1 MYINHVFQFVAR
13 ILEIGALLQ
22 NPQGM
27 VDTLGDTDLPGEK
40 VGRYILAPHLDLH
53 AVIFL
58 ELIEQIPKR
67 SVAEGNQP
75 LAPQE
80 PFVLGY
86 PPQDQPSVEVC
97 HLVRAGAARHGCSY

>member
-40 VGRYILAPHLDLH
+40 VGRYILAP
-53 AVIFL
+53 IFT
-58 ELIEQIPKR
+58 P
-67 SVAEGNQP
+67 
-75 LAPQE
+75 
-80 PFVLGY
+80 
-86 PPQDQPSVEVC
+86 
-97 HLVRAGAARHGCSY
+97 

>member
-40 VGRYILAPHLDLH
+40 VGRHILAPHLDLH

-58 ELIEQIPKR
+58 EL
-67 SVAEGNQP
+67 
-75 LAPQE
+75 
-80 PFVLGY
+80 
-86 PPQDQPSVEVC
+86 
-97 HLVRAGAARHGCSY
+97 VR